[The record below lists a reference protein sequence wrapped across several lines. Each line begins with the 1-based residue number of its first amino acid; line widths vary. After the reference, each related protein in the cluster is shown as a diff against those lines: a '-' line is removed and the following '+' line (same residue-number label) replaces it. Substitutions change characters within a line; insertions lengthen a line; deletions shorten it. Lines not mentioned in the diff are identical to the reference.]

1 MRLSSQ
7 RGSVHLAP
15 TVILRATQFKK
26 AKMTLRAR
34 LGWGLFATA
43 LVLIVPLLLSLK
55 SLEHLYETSRL
66 LRDREF
72 AASLL
77 LGSFRERTD
86 DARRAEDALLFIHDQ
101 KSATRMQRE
110 IDGLVSLTDSL
121 DRYHLDLSASQIR
134 SSLDALR
141 SAAREEY
148 EQASAGRSTVAEM
161 ISQQRTRRAIASVD
175 SSLGVS
181 ATMLR
186 NRTRERVVD
195 ATNETLKAERFVA
208 GALLVALLL
217 ALAIGIWLMRSISG
231 PIYAL
236 ERGMHA
242 VAGGD
247 LSHELEIPPS
257 EQTEFGRLAAS
268 YHTMA
273 RQLAELERLRAEF
286 VGVAS
291 HELKTP
297 INVIIGYLELLQEG
311 IYGQLTD
318 EQKGVLRT
326 INKQADSLTRLVKR
340 LLDMSRFEASGG
352 KIEVREVDL
361 RRLLN
366 NLKSSFSVLASQRE
380 IAFTMNCAEGIPDK
394 VCWDE
399 DRINEVLGNLLSNAF
414 KFTERGGKV
423 SLSVAPTDGKV
434 VTTVADTGA
443 GISAEQLPHIF
454 DKFFQAD
461 NQAAAATKG
470 TGLGLAI
477 AKEIVE
483 AHGGQITV
491 ESQVGQGTTFVVTLP
506 IEPSGARRRRASAPK
521 AENVG

>member
-1 MRLSSQ
+1 
-7 RGSVHLAP
+7 
-15 TVILRATQFKK
+15 
-26 AKMTLRAR
+26 MTLRAR
-34 LGWGLFATA
+34 LGWGLLAIA
-43 LVLIVPLLLSLK
+43 VVMIVPLFLSLR

-101 KSATRMQRE
+101 KSEGRMQRE

-121 DRYHLDLSASQIR
+121 DRYRLDLSASQIR
-134 SSLDALR
+134 ASLDALR

-148 EQASAGRSTVAEM
+148 AQASAGRATVAEM
-161 ISQQRTRRAIASVD
+161 ISQQRTRPAIAAVD
-175 SSLGVS
+175 SALGAS
-181 ATMLR
+181 ATLLR
-186 NRTRERVVD
+186 NRTRQRVSD
-195 ATNETLKAERFVA
+195 ATSETLQAERFVA
-208 GALLVALLL
+208 GALPIALLL
-217 ALAIGIWLMRSISG
+217 ALAIAIWLMRSISR
-231 PIYAL
+231 PVYEL
-236 ERGMHA
+236 ERGMQA
-242 VAGGD
+242 ITEGD
-247 LSHELEIPPS
+247 LSHQLALPRNP
-257 EQTEFGRLAAS
+257 QTEFGRLAAS
-268 YHTMA
+268 YQTMA
-273 RQLAELERLRAEF
+273 SQLAELERLRAEF

-311 IYGQLTD
+311 IYGDLTPP
-318 EQKGVLRT
+318 QKEVLET
-326 INKQADSLTRLVKR
+326 IKKQADSLTRLVKR
-340 LLDMSRFEASGG
+340 LLDISRFEASGG
-352 KIEVREVDL
+352 KIDVREVDL
-361 RRLLN
+361 PHLLTT
-366 NLKSSFSVLASQRE
+366 LESSFSVLASQRD
-380 IAFTMNCAEGIPDK
+380 IAFTIDHRENLPSK
-394 VCWDE
+394 VSWDE

-423 SLSVAPTDGKV
+423 SLTVAPMDGKV
-434 VTTVADTGA
+434 TITVTDTGA
-443 GISAEQLPHIF
+443 GIPPQQLPHIF

-491 ESQVGQGTTFVVTLP
+491 QSQVGRGTTFVVTLP
-506 IEPSGARRRRASAPK
+506 IQPSGAKKRREASAK
-521 AENVG
+521 AEGEQ